1 MLKPLTEVERRKALS
16 RAIFVAD
23 ENTFYIMEGMLRICQ
38 NAIIRE
44 ATGEDPNELFT
55 DTKRAMADVLE
66 EYLPTKGKR

>member
-38 NAIIRE
+38 NAVIRE
-44 ATGEDPNELFT
+44 TTGEDPEELFK

-66 EYLPTKGKR
+66 EYLPNIGKR